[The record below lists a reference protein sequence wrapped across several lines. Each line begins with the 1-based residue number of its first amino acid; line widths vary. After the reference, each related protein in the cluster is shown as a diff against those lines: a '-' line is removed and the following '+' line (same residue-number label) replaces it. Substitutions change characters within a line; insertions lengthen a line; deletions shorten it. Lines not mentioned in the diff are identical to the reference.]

1 MGKKPR
7 VRSLEKNEAMA
18 RTRNLRISPRKLNLV
33 AESIRGLRAEQAIAA
48 LEFSTR
54 RISGEVK
61 KCLQSAIANAEN
73 NHELDV
79 DQLVVSE
86 ASVGKGVVMKRFRPR
101 ARGRAGRIKKPFAH
115 IKIVVSER
123 HEEA

>member
-7 VRSLEKNEAMA
+7 ARILGEAEAMA
-18 RTRNLRISPRKLNLV
+18 KSRNLRISPRKLNLV
-33 AESIRGLRAEQAIAA
+33 AESIRGLKAEQAIGA

-61 KCLQSAIANAEN
+61 KCLQAAIANAEN
-73 NHELDV
+73 NHELDI
-79 DQLVVSE
+79 DQLIVSE

-101 ARGRAGRIKKPFAH
+101 ARGRAGRIQKPFAH
-115 IKIVVSER
+115 LTIVVREKV
-123 HEEA
+123 EGV